1 MSAHTPGPWHLV
13 LSNNA
18 TPFVMHEH
26 GDDWTDIHDLASIIC
41 IMPAEITRSYNS
53 FANARLIAAA
63 PELLQV
69 LKDIEAMLNAGLD
82 ASIVMDENSPMRD
95 AMRDAIR
102 KAEGGAA

>member
-1 MSAHTPGPWHLV
+1 MSKHTPGPWHLV

-26 GDDWTDIHDLASIIC
+26 GDDWTDIQDSASIIC

-102 KAEGGAA
+102 KAKGGAA

>member
-1 MSAHTPGPWHLV
+1 MSKHTPGPWHLV

-26 GDDWTDIHDLASIIC
+26 GDDWTDIQDLASIIC

-102 KAEGGAA
+102 KAKGGAA

>member
-26 GDDWTDIHDLASIIC
+26 GDDRTDIQDLASIIC